1 LSHRFARGIV
11 KLKKEFVKG
20 HVASSF
26 VCEAIPVSYST
37 LIPIDDKILLSL
49 HDFMRN
55 NAIYFEPEHIR
66 ISDIPCSLYAGDFND
81 YWLSS
86 KKHDTNYQP
95 FYPTW
100 MLSAYALALGA
111 KLSGFSEI
119 VDIGSG
125 DGRIGYCG
133 SLLGLRSLGI
143 EIDGQLANLQSE
155 ISSLTDVSFEVVN
168 ADATCFD
175 YDSLG
180 LSRPIFFISGLPEWG
195 EMLALSVIRRI
206 MEIPKLRES
215 SGFNFM
221 GSHVMNSH
229 SRDKTRWGWGE
240 IIEVFGLKIKKC
252 ITLPTYWTTDQK
264 IDTAYV
270 FTSIV

>member
-1 LSHRFARGIV
+1 LSYRFAQGIV
-11 KLKKEFVKG
+11 KLKKEFVKS
-20 HVASSF
+20 HVATSF
-26 VCEAIPVSYST
+26 VREAIPVSYST
-37 LIPIDDKILLSL
+37 LVPIQDKILSSL
-49 HDFMRN
+49 HDFMTN
-55 NAIYFEPEHIR
+55 NPIYFEPEHIR
-66 ISDIPCSLYAGDFND
+66 ISNISCRVYAGDIND

-86 KKHDTNYQP
+86 KKYDTNYQP

-111 KLSGFSEI
+111 KLLGFSEI

-133 SLLGLRSLGI
+133 KLVGLRSLGI
-143 EIDGQLANLQSE
+143 EIDGQLANLQRKL
-155 ISSLTDVSFEVVN
+155 SSLTNVSFEVVN
-168 ADATCFD
+168 ADATSVD

-195 EMLALSVIRRI
+195 EMLASSIIPHI
-206 MEIPKLRES
+206 MEIPKLREC

-221 GSHVMNSH
+221 GSHIMNNH
-229 SRDKTRWGWGE
+229 SRDKTSWGWGE
-240 IIEVFGLKIKKC
+240 IIEMFELKIKKC
-252 ITLPTYWTTDQK
+252 ITLPTCWTIDQK